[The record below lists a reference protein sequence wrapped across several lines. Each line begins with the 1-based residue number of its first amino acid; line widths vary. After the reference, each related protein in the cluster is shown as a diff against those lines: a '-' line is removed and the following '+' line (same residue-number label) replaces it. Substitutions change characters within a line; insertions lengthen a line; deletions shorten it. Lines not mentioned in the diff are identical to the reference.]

1 MKSAEHIQDFLN
13 AFVNWASAQEDVE
26 GLVLVGSYARG
37 EARDDSDIDLVLLT
51 KEMER
56 YLENVKW
63 IERLG
68 AVKKHQVEDY
78 GKLISIRVWYE
89 GGVEVEYGITI
100 KDAPNGLRY
109 RRLRR
114 KRTGNRK
121 LLKLGKRAES
131 QPSGWLRSSVRCWGA
146 RFVGRHFTHESP

>member
-26 GLVLVGSYARG
+26 GIVLVGSYARG

-51 KEMER
+51 KKIER

-63 IERLG
+63 IERFG
-68 AVKKHQVEDY
+68 GVKKHQVEDY

-89 GGVEVEYGITI
+89 NGVEVEYGITSPEWAALPL
-100 KDAPNGLRY
+100 DAGTERVLRDGFMVLFE
-109 RRLRR
+109 R
-114 KRTGNRK
+114 GN
-121 LLKLGKRAES
+121 LLS
-131 QPSGWLRSSVRCWGA
+131 QHAKHVS
-146 RFVGRHFTHESP
+146 